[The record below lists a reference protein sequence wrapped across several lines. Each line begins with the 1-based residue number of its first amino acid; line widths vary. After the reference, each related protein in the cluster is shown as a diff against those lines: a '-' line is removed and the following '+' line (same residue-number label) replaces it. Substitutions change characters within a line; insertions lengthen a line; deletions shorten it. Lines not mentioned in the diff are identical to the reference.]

1 MANDIMLM
9 SHPIQIKPRKNAFS
23 NNAFESLCRIIRF
36 NPNLHS
42 TTLGSSKDDLVAIS
56 EL

>member
-9 SHPIQIKPRKNAFS
+9 SYPIQIKPRKKAFS
-23 NNAFESLCRIIRF
+23 NNASESLCRVISF

-42 TTLGSSKDDLVAIS
+42 TSLGSSKDDVVAIS